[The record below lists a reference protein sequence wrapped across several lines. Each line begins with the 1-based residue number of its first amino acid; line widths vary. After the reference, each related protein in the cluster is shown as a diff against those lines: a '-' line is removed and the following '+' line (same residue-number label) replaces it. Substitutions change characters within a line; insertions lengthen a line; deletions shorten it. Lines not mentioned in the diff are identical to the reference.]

1 MHAFIAFDT
10 LRKCKG
16 HILGTLTP
24 AQYRD
29 VRRDIVSLILATDLQ
44 QHFEVSCTAC
54 LSVALL
60 DYTHNNNRQA
70 IEACIKLD
78 VTSTSRMQEGVHL
91 CQPEWHCSALRP
103 VTCKTA

>member
-54 LSVALL
+54 LSATLL
-60 DYTHNNNRQA
+60 DYTQQQQTSHRGMHQVGRDF
-70 IEACIKLD
+70 D
-78 VTSTSRMQEGVHL
+78 VTNARGR
-91 CQPEWHCSALRP
+91 AP
-103 VTCKTA
+103 VPA